1 MYGFLIGANDVA
13 NAFASSVS
21 AKSVTLR
28 QAVMI
33 ASVCEFGGAVFLGS
47 SVTNTVRSKIF
58 DVDLFGNEPEVLMF
72 GMFTSLCSASFWL
85 FVATYFGLPVST
97 THDVVGCILGFALA
111 SKGFS
116 SIHWNTITKI
126 FVSCFPNRF
135 WIGRSYLLRQCQI
148 FVMKAEKP
156 FERAYYTFPIVLT
169 IGIGEGCIE
178 LQTRGKAGF
187 GSSDRGI
194 FWFRRILWR
203 LMGLRLRS
211 MCQRRIET
219 QMATKS
225 AERETATNK
234 ESDVEATSS
243 PRVENQE
250 EDFDSFDNFL
260 HGEAPTPETR
270 STPEPPATELSA
282 SWYKK
287 FKDNTVDQDLHAQ
300 AMHESAKAQ
309 LIWDNEEQFDEG
321 AENLFNYQV
330 FTASL
335 NSFAHGAND
344 VANTIAPM
352 SAVINI
358 YMTGEVSSNTGVPK
372 WMLAYGGFA
381 IVMGLLLFGYR
392 VMKSLGYK
400 LTMLSASRGSSAELG
415 SSLTVVTASFL
426 GIPVSSTQC
435 IVGAVT
441 AVGLIGGRQAV
452 DWLFFVKICC
462 SWAGLFFMAVTF
474 SAGFFSFCYY
484 SPSAVYPA
492 YQDQVTIAGEE

>member
-1 MYGFLIGANDVA
+1 VKG
-13 NAFASSVS
+13 ASSYKLEEKLGLGVLIAVS
-21 AKSVTLR
+21 
-28 QAVMI
+28 
-33 ASVCEFGGAVFLGS
+33 F
-47 SVTNTVRSKIF
+47 
-58 DVDLFGNEPEVLMF
+58 
-72 GMFTSLCSASFWL
+72 
-85 FVATYFGLPVST
+85 
-97 THDVVGCILGFALA
+97 
-111 SKGFS
+111 
-116 SIHWNTITKI
+116 
-126 FVSCFPNRF
+126 
-135 WIGRSYLLRQCQI
+135 
-148 FVMKAEKP
+148 
-156 FERAYYTFPIVLT
+156 
-169 IGIGEGCIE
+169 
-178 LQTRGKAGF
+178 GF
-187 GSSDRGI
+187 GAFFGV
-194 FWFRRILWR
+194 LWVFVF
-203 LMGLRLRS
+203 GP
-211 MCQRRIET
+211 CVKRRIET

-321 AENLFNYQV
+321 AENLFNYIQV